1 MMHMLNKLKFN
12 SNFTPNKIDN
22 LNNINGYIRGY
33 GMDIVDVKDFSE
45 ILNHANS
52 KYLDQYFTLLE
63 LKKISIHDAN
73 RLERLAGR
81 FALKEAVMKALGVG
95 WGNGVTFT
103 DVEVLNKSTGEPFI
117 QLKGKLAEIEKS
129 KKITS
134 WFVTVSH
141 ISTIAIA
148 SAIAIG
154 GSDK

>member
-1 MMHMLNKLKFN
+1 MLDKLKPN
-12 SNFTPNKIDN
+12 PSVTPDIIDN

-33 GMDIVDVKDFSE
+33 GIDIVDVKGFAE
-45 ILNHANS
+45 VLNLAHS
-52 KYLDQYFTLLE
+52 KCLDQYFTLLE
-63 LKKISIHDAN
+63 LKKISNHDAN

-103 DVEVLNKSTGEPFI
+103 DVEVLNKSSGEPFI
-117 QLKGKLAEIEKS
+117 QLKGKLVEIEKS

-141 ISTIAIA
+141 ISIIAIA

-154 GSDK
+154 GADK